1 MCKAATYSS
10 IADVRFEMSVEIE
23 LKLRVESHGPVRQR
37 LRNIGA
43 RFIEAVVETN
53 RIYDRAD
60 GMLHKRGCG
69 LRLRWLLLPDG
80 RRGRATFT
88 FKGPRMATAMKSRE
102 EIEVGVTD
110 GEGMARVLKRLG
122 FGPILHYEKHR
133 ESWQHDG
140 CRIELD
146 EPARLGLFVEIE
158 GPDERSIRA
167 VQTALELDKAVEVPT
182 SYVGMLSAYCEAY
195 DITDRTLNL
204 PEGGARE
211 A

>member
-1 MCKAATYSS
+1 MPL
-10 IADVRFEMSVEIE
+10 EIE

-37 LRNIGA
+37 LRDVGA
-43 RFIEAVVETN
+43 RFIETVVETN

-60 GMLHKRGCG
+60 EMLRKRGCG
-69 LRLRWLLLPDG
+69 LRLRWLTLADG
-80 RRGRATFT
+80 GRGRATFT
-88 FKGPRMATAMKSRE
+88 FKGPRMAAALKSRE

-110 GEGMARVLKRLG
+110 GEGLAKVLERLG
-122 FGPILHYEKHR
+122 FGPILHYEKRR
-133 ESWQHDG
+133 ETWEHDG

-167 VQTALELDKAVEVPT
+167 VQTVLELDKACEVPT

-195 DITDRTLNL
+195 DILDRTLNL
-204 PEGGARE
+204 PAGGATE
-211 A
+211 K